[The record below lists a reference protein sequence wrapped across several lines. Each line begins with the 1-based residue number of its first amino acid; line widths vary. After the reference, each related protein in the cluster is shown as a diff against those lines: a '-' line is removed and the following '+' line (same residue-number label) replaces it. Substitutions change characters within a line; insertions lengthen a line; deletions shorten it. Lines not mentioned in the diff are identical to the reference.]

1 MGEQRKDHR
10 PTLKV
15 LPGGGQREARAL
27 DRLLGRRHS
36 WLLKLGALC
45 GVLAAITFLL
55 IPAFSRRAPRLTAE
69 EVAAAM
75 AASDG
80 LGPLVT
86 GLVEVLDLDTR
97 QAVALKE
104 TLERFDA
111 QAREPRKAREAALAV
126 LRGAA
131 AGSGAEAPAVDLA
144 LVQRRQA
151 QARLEALDAELV
163 EAVSAG
169 LSPSQKARAAIV
181 LGHYLQRGGA
191 DGPGHAGQAGEAGD
205 ADRAGQGGQGARP
218 ARAAPAPMTAP
229 AAQP

>member
-1 MGEQRKDHR
+1 MGEQGKERR

-15 LPGGGQREARAL
+15 LPGGGRREARAL
-27 DRLLGRRHS
+27 DRLLGQRHS
-36 WLLKLGALC
+36 WLLKLGALF
-45 GVLAAITFLL
+45 GVLAAVTFLL

-80 LGPLVT
+80 LGPLLT
-86 GLVEVLDLDTR
+86 GLVEVLDLDQK
-97 QAVALKE
+97 QALALKQ
-104 TLERFDA
+104 TLERFDE
-111 QAREPRKAREAALAV
+111 QARGPRQAREAALAV

-131 AGSGAEAPAVDLA
+131 AGSGAEAAAVDTA
-144 LVQRRQA
+144 LVQRREA
-151 QARLEALDAELV
+151 QHRLEALDAELV

-191 DGPGHAGQAGEAGD
+191 EGHAHQPPAQPPA
-205 ADRAGQGGQGARP
+205 QPGAT
-218 ARAAPAPMTAP
+218 TAP
-229 AAQP
+229 AARP

>member
-1 MGEQRKDHR
+1 MGEQRKDQR

-86 GLVEVLDLDTR
+86 GLVEVLDLDAR
-97 QAVALKE
+97 QALALKQ
-104 TLERFDA
+104 TLERFDER
-111 QAREPRKAREAALAV
+111 ARGPRQEREAALAV

-191 DGPGHAGQAGEAGD
+191 EGHVHPVQGGDGQAGQD
-205 ADRAGQGGQGARP
+205 ARP
-218 ARAAPAPMTAP
+218 AKAAPAPRTAP
-229 AAQP
+229 AAPP